1 MKADESGE
9 IFVLNPRSSAFIG
22 GYVFFINL
30 YVLHPFNPQ

>member
-1 MKADESGE
+1 MNAAKF
-9 IFVLNPRSSAFIG
+9 FVFNPRSSAFIG